1 MGKREKKLA
10 WLWAGVFSLLCV
22 LTLLFLQQFT
32 QTGDGTYTYITW
44 ESTQQVGE
52 DGSLSPAETDEYG
65 QAAGMED
72 GGWYRFTAQ
81 VTDIPEDGLLI
92 LYTTGAQAVV
102 RMDGEEMFRSSA
114 APSYGGEV
122 LGEGQARIPLPPGAA
137 SCQVEVDFQVLEP
150 EACMYPPMAQVTST
164 WLADGDTMG
173 YANLYSIPTGAY
185 ALVFLLV
192 CGLLLLGVSHGKPD
206 WSLLVLALAAGLLT
220 VHEISQ
226 GSGYYF
232 LPEALN
238 SLLSW
243 RGFDYLI
250 PLLLLGYLLL
260 NRKRGFLRWLGAFSL
275 CALALLALCAGAS
288 MLWGG
293 AFSSYLREV
302 GRQVSQ
308 GMYMEL
314 LTWATRYLVLASST
328 LSVLG
333 LVRALGQLQAE
344 TRALQ
349 VRQQLAVESYQNI
362 LEQNQRTDLMRH
374 EWKNQVTALRLMLGE
389 KKLDALGARLSE
401 LEGTLDHLS
410 PKTYT
415 QHFAI
420 NAILQN
426 SAAKAAAMG
435 VAFHAQASI
444 PAEVEIREE
453 DLCALLLNMLDNA
466 LEAASQAEP
475 KEVWCKLTLSQGFL
489 AIQCENTFS
498 GELKRDEKGRLLST
512 KREEGHGFGL
522 SQMRA
527 VAEKYHSVLDVSWE
541 EGRFTVQ
548 TALKA

>member
-65 QAAGMED
+65 QATGMED

-102 RMDGEEMFRSSA
+102 RMDGEEVFRSSA

-389 KKLDALGARLSE
+389 KKLDVLGARLSE

-498 GELKRDEKGRLLST
+498 GALKRDEKGRLLST

-522 SQMRA
+522 SQIRA

>member
-65 QAAGMED
+65 QTAGMES

-102 RMDGEEMFRSSA
+102 QMDGEEVFRSSA
-114 APSYGGEV
+114 APSYGGKV

-389 KKLDALGARLSE
+389 KRLDALGARLSE
-401 LEGTLDHLS
+401 LEGTLEHLS

-498 GELKRDEKGRLLST
+498 GALKRDEKGRLLST

>member
-1 MGKREKKLA
+1 M
-10 WLWAGVFSLLCV
+10 
-22 LTLLFLQQFT
+22 
-32 QTGDGTYTYITW
+32 
-44 ESTQQVGE
+44 
-52 DGSLSPAETDEYG
+52 
-65 QAAGMED
+65 
-72 GGWYRFTAQ
+72 
-81 VTDIPEDGLLI
+81 
-92 LYTTGAQAVV
+92 
-102 RMDGEEMFRSSA
+102 
-114 APSYGGEV
+114 
-122 LGEGQARIPLPPGAA
+122 
-137 SCQVEVDFQVLEP
+137 
-150 EACMYPPMAQVTST
+150 
-164 WLADGDTMG
+164 
-173 YANLYSIPTGAY
+173 
-185 ALVFLLV
+185 
-192 CGLLLLGVSHGKPD
+192 
-206 WSLLVLALAAGLLT
+206 
-220 VHEISQ
+220 
-226 GSGYYF
+226 
-232 LPEALN
+232 
-238 SLLSW
+238 
-243 RGFDYLI
+243 
-250 PLLLLGYLLL
+250 
-260 NRKRGFLRWLGAFSL
+260 
-275 CALALLALCAGAS
+275 
-288 MLWGG
+288 
-293 AFSSYLREV
+293 
-302 GRQVSQ
+302 
-308 GMYMEL
+308 
-314 LTWATRYLVLASST
+314 
-328 LSVLG
+328 
-333 LVRALGQLQAE
+333 
-344 TRALQ
+344 
-349 VRQQLAVESYQNI
+349 ESYQNI

-498 GELKRDEKGRLLST
+498 GELKRDGKGRLLST

-541 EGRFTVQ
+541 EGCFTVQ

>member
-65 QAAGMED
+65 QTAGMEGD
-72 GGWYRFTAQ
+72 GWYRFTAQ

-102 RMDGEEMFRSSA
+102 RMDGEEVFRSSA

-220 VHEISQ
+220 VHEIGQ

-275 CALALLALCAGAS
+275 CALALLALCAGSS

-401 LEGTLDHLS
+401 LEGTLDHPS

-435 VAFHAQASI
+435 VTFHAQASI

-475 KEVWCKLTLSQGFL
+475 KEVWCKLTLSQGFWPSSVRTPL
-489 AIQCENTFS
+489 AA
-498 GELKRDEKGRLLST
+498 
-512 KREEGHGFGL
+512 H
-522 SQMRA
+522 
-527 VAEKYHSVLDVSWE
+527 
-541 EGRFTVQ
+541 
-548 TALKA
+548 

>member
-65 QAAGMED
+65 QATGMED

-81 VTDIPEDGLLI
+81 VTDIPGDGLLI

-102 RMDGEEMFRSSA
+102 RMDGEEVFRSSA

-260 NRKRGFLRWLGAFSL
+260 NRKCGFLRWLGAFSL

-475 KEVWCKLTLSQGFL
+475 KEVWCKLTLSQVFL

>member
-1 MGKREKKLA
+1 M
-10 WLWAGVFSLLCV
+10 
-22 LTLLFLQQFT
+22 
-32 QTGDGTYTYITW
+32 
-44 ESTQQVGE
+44 
-52 DGSLSPAETDEYG
+52 
-65 QAAGMED
+65 
-72 GGWYRFTAQ
+72 
-81 VTDIPEDGLLI
+81 
-92 LYTTGAQAVV
+92 
-102 RMDGEEMFRSSA
+102 
-114 APSYGGEV
+114 
-122 LGEGQARIPLPPGAA
+122 
-137 SCQVEVDFQVLEP
+137 
-150 EACMYPPMAQVTST
+150 
-164 WLADGDTMG
+164 
-173 YANLYSIPTGAY
+173 
-185 ALVFLLV
+185 
-192 CGLLLLGVSHGKPD
+192 
-206 WSLLVLALAAGLLT
+206 
-220 VHEISQ
+220 
-226 GSGYYF
+226 
-232 LPEALN
+232 
-238 SLLSW
+238 
-243 RGFDYLI
+243 
-250 PLLLLGYLLL
+250 LGYLLL
-260 NRKRGFLRWLGAFSL
+260 NRKQGFLRWLGMFTL
-275 CALALLALCAGAS
+275 CTLALLAVCTLISALRGS
-288 MLWGG
+288 YL
-293 AFSSYLREV
+293 SSYLWNLFTVELPSGV
-302 GRQVSQ
+302 YG
-308 GMYMEL
+308 GL
-314 LTWATRYLVLASST
+314 LTWVTRYLVLAFSVI
-328 LSVLG
+328 SVLG

-401 LEGTLDHLS
+401 LEGTLEHLS
-410 PKTYT
+410 PKTYA

-435 VAFHAQASI
+435 VVFHAQASI

-498 GELKRDEKGRLLST
+498 GELKRDEKGRLLFT

>member
-1 MGKREKKLA
+1 
-10 WLWAGVFSLLCV
+10 
-22 LTLLFLQQFT
+22 
-32 QTGDGTYTYITW
+32 
-44 ESTQQVGE
+44 
-52 DGSLSPAETDEYG
+52 
-65 QAAGMED
+65 
-72 GGWYRFTAQ
+72 
-81 VTDIPEDGLLI
+81 
-92 LYTTGAQAVV
+92 
-102 RMDGEEMFRSSA
+102 
-114 APSYGGEV
+114 
-122 LGEGQARIPLPPGAA
+122 
-137 SCQVEVDFQVLEP
+137 
-150 EACMYPPMAQVTST
+150 MYPPMAQVTST

-185 ALVFLLV
+185 ALVVLLV

-260 NRKRGFLRWLGAFSL
+260 NRKQGFLRWLGMFTL
-275 CALALLALCAGAS
+275 CTLALLALCAGAS

-344 TRALQ
+344 ARALQ

-435 VAFHAQASI
+435 VVFHAQASI

-475 KEVWCKLTLSQGFL
+475 KEVWCKLTLSQGFWPSSVRTPL
-489 AIQCENTFS
+489 AA
-498 GELKRDEKGRLLST
+498 
-512 KREEGHGFGL
+512 H
-522 SQMRA
+522 
-527 VAEKYHSVLDVSWE
+527 
-541 EGRFTVQ
+541 
-548 TALKA
+548 

>member
-1 MGKREKKLA
+1 M
-10 WLWAGVFSLLCV
+10 
-22 LTLLFLQQFT
+22 
-32 QTGDGTYTYITW
+32 
-44 ESTQQVGE
+44 
-52 DGSLSPAETDEYG
+52 
-65 QAAGMED
+65 
-72 GGWYRFTAQ
+72 
-81 VTDIPEDGLLI
+81 
-92 LYTTGAQAVV
+92 
-102 RMDGEEMFRSSA
+102 
-114 APSYGGEV
+114 
-122 LGEGQARIPLPPGAA
+122 
-137 SCQVEVDFQVLEP
+137 
-150 EACMYPPMAQVTST
+150 
-164 WLADGDTMG
+164 
-173 YANLYSIPTGAY
+173 
-185 ALVFLLV
+185 
-192 CGLLLLGVSHGKPD
+192 
-206 WSLLVLALAAGLLT
+206 
-220 VHEISQ
+220 
-226 GSGYYF
+226 
-232 LPEALN
+232 
-238 SLLSW
+238 
-243 RGFDYLI
+243 
-250 PLLLLGYLLL
+250 
-260 NRKRGFLRWLGAFSL
+260 
-275 CALALLALCAGAS
+275 
-288 MLWGG
+288 
-293 AFSSYLREV
+293 
-302 GRQVSQ
+302 
-308 GMYMEL
+308 
-314 LTWATRYLVLASST
+314 
-328 LSVLG
+328 LG

-548 TALKA
+548 TALKARKAQPSRPGPEGL

>member
-81 VTDIPEDGLLI
+81 VTDIPGDGLLI

-102 RMDGEEMFRSSA
+102 RMDGEEVFRSSA
-114 APSYGGEV
+114 APSYGGKV

-389 KKLDALGARLSE
+389 KKLGALGTRLSE

-435 VAFHAQASI
+435 VVFHAQASI

-498 GELKRDEKGRLLST
+498 GELKRDGKGRLLST

>member
-81 VTDIPEDGLLI
+81 VTDIPGDGLLI

-102 RMDGEEMFRSSA
+102 RMDGEEVFRSSA

-498 GELKRDEKGRLLST
+498 GALKRDEKGRLLST